1 MRKIIDIAINDLIV
15 FFRDPGAII
24 GVFVIPIAF
33 SIAFGFGLGGSGD
46 TTQLRVDVIDH
57 DQTALSERFLADL
70 RAANTTLVLC
80 PFDNGEDDFC
90 RLGDDATLTDDRTAA
105 RLSDNTALALVEI
118 PAGFAVGVQT
128 GQPQNIIYRS
138 NENAAA
144 PSYILQAVQAVV
156 GRMGGAQVAATV
168 GVNVADGSGV
178 AQFAD
183 DAEKADFRQTVYDRA
198 AAMWTQAPF
207 AVEYSQTVQD
217 TTTQVSSTQR
227 GFGQSVPGM
236 ATMFVTFF
244 VLLSSVNIIRERK
257 NWTIQRLVTMPLT
270 RAQILSG
277 KILMYFLLGMTQF
290 SAMFGFGILVTKLL
304 SLVNPTITTLHLG
317 NDFLALVVIMVSFT
331 LCMTAFGFA
340 IGTFIRSEMQGSA
353 MLNLLGLTLAPLGG
367 AWWPLD
373 IVPDVMKVVGHFSP
387 IAWAM
392 DGFHLLLYEQGTL
405 GDVLL
410 PVGILLGLA
419 VVFFAFAIAR
429 FKYE

>member
-24 GVFVIPIAF
+24 GVLVIPIVF
-33 SIAFGFGLGGSGD
+33 SVVFGFGLGGSSGP
-46 TTQLRVDVIDH
+46 TQVRVDVIDN
-57 DQTALSERFLADL
+57 DQSALSGQFLADL
-70 RAANTTLVLC
+70 RAANSALVLC
-80 PFDNGEDDFC
+80 PFDNNENDFC
-90 RLGDDATLTDDRTAA
+90 GLGDDSALSEARSVE
-105 RLSDNTALALVEI
+105 RLSENTALALIII
-118 PAGFAVGVQT
+118 PEGFEADIAANEPVGIT
-128 GQPQNIIYRS
+128 YRS

-156 GRMGGAQVAATV
+156 GRMAGAQVAAAV
-168 GVNVADGSGV
+168 GLNIADQSDV
-178 AQFAD
+178 VEFAD
-183 DAEKADFRQTVYDRA
+183 EAEKDAFRQAVYEDA
-198 AAMWTQAPF
+198 TSMWQNNPF
-207 AVEYSQTVQD
+207 AIRFNQTVQD
-217 TTTQVSSTQR
+217 PSTQVSRTQQ

-277 KILMYFLLGMTQF
+277 KILMYFLLGMIQF
-290 SAMFGFGILVTKLL
+290 SAMFGFGVLVTRLL
-304 SLVNPTITTLHLG
+304 SLVNPEITTLRLG

-340 IGTFIRSEMQGSA
+340 IGTFIRSEMQGAA

-392 DGFHLLLYEQGTL
+392 DGFRLLLYEQGTL

-410 PVGILLGLA
+410 PVGVLLVLA
-419 VVFFAFAIAR
+419 VIFFAIAIAR
-429 FKYE
+429 FKFE